1 VSADPTRAE
10 AADPGRRASD
20 PRRDGPRVVALGG
33 GHGLFASLT
42 ALRQVTPRI
51 TAVVTVADDG
61 GSSGR
66 LRAELGQLPPGD
78 LRMALSALAR
88 DDAWGRQWTALLQHR
103 FGGDGPLA
111 GHAVGNLVIAG
122 LTECGDG
129 DPVAALDL
137 AGRLVGAVGRVLP
150 MSTAP
155 LEIVAEVA
163 GLDPADPERLSQVVG
178 QYAVAT
184 TPGRVRAVSLRPHD
198 PPTCEQSVQAVLEA
212 DWVVLGP
219 GSWYTSVLPHLLV
232 PELRAALVATG
243 ARRLVCLN
251 LAPQVGETAGL
262 SPQDHLDVL
271 RAHAPDLRLDV
282 VLGDEQA
289 VGDAGVLGQAVADA
303 GARLVLAPVA
313 LGDGTPRHAPDRLAA
328 AYRQVL
334 SAPPGRALPLSSP
347 AGTHG
352 STTTEDDG
360 WR

>member
-1 VSADPTRAE
+1 MSAEPAAGTRAH
-10 AADPGRRASD
+10 
-20 PRRDGPRVVALGG
+20 RVVALGG
-33 GHGLFASLT
+33 GHGLFASLQ
-42 ALRQVTPRI
+42 ALRQVTPHL

-88 DDAWGRQWTALLQHR
+88 DDDWGSTWTTLLQHR
-103 FGGDGPLA
+103 FGGQGPLA
-111 GHAVGNLVIAG
+111 GHAVGNLVLAG
-122 LTECGDG
+122 LTECTG

-137 AGRLVGAVGRVLP
+137 TGRLVGAVGRVLP
-150 MSTAP
+150 MSAAP
-155 LEIVAEVA
+155 LEIVADVA
-163 GLDPADPERLSQVVG
+163 GLDLADPGRLAQVVG
-178 QYAVAT
+178 QVAVAT
-184 TPGRVRAVSLRPHD
+184 TPGRVMAVQLRPHD
-198 PPTCEQSVQAVLEA
+198 PPACAQSVQAVREA

-232 PELRAALVATG
+232 PELRAALVETT

-262 SPQDHLDVL
+262 TPQDHLEVL

-282 VLGDEQA
+282 VLGDERA
-289 VGDAGVLGQAVADA
+289 VGDTAGLGHAVADA

-313 LGDGTPRHAPDRLAA
+313 LGDGTPRHSPDRLAA
-328 AYRQVL
+328 AYARVL
-334 SAPPGRALPLSSP
+334 GVPPGAGPSP
-347 AGTHG
+347 TPARTHD